1 MTRQVVG
8 SSGEY
13 AIIAPMRVLLVASPA
28 HPAVARLTPTLATLV
43 AQGCVIEAHLPLS
56 PELTREGIPHT
67 GLDDP
72 ALDVALRG
80 LTSADLLI
88 APPAGAAALAAT
100 AYVIGRGGAA
110 PLLLVDANDAGDLVG
125 SLAMA
130 RDGGSVGAAVRERL
144 IQSAAFALASALA
157 PVARG
162 GDEFPE
168 RQLLLLERVR
178 SFQHG
183 ENPHQRAAAY
193 QHASRNR
200 AGVLGA
206 QLVQGSEPT
215 LNDLL
220 DIDAGARLVADL
232 PIPSAALIRHT
243 DPIGAA
249 TAETPLG
256 ALKRALETDPA
267 ATSGAIVALNT
278 PIDRAVAVEIASGSY
293 EAIVAPGVAD
303 ESAASALAARPE
315 LRVLLYEPEHPQIPE
330 LIGLGDALLMQT
342 ADHGAI
348 ERSELRVVTDR
359 RPTLE
364 ELTDALFAWR
374 VVRHVRSNAIVV
386 ARHASTLGIGAAQV
400 NRRVAVEI
408 ALQRAGDRARG
419 AVMASDAYFPFAEGI
434 AAAAAAG
441 VTAVVQPGGSRR
453 DTAAIEIAN
462 RNGMAMVFTGRRH
475 YRR

>member
-1 MTRQVVG
+1 
-8 SSGEY
+8 
-13 AIIAPMRVLLVASPA
+13 MRVLLVASPA
-28 HPAVARLTPTLATLV
+28 HPTVARLTPTLATLV
-43 AQGCVIEAHLPLS
+43 AHGCVVEASLPLS
-56 PELTREGIPHT
+56 PELTREGIAHT

-80 LTSADLLI
+80 LSSADLLI
-88 APPAGAAALAAT
+88 APLAGAASLAAAT
-100 AYVIGRGGAA
+100 YAIGRGDNA

-125 SLAMA
+125 ALAMA
-130 RDGGSVGAAVRERL
+130 RDGRPIGAAVRARL
-144 IQSAAFALASALA
+144 VQSAAFALASVLA
-157 PVARG
+157 PIARG
-162 GDEFPE
+162 EGEFPE

-178 SFQHG
+178 NFQHG

-193 QHASRNR
+193 RHVARTR

-206 QLVQGSEPT
+206 QLVQGREPT
-215 LNDLL
+215 LNDLR
-220 DIDAGARLVADL
+220 DVDAGARLVADL

-249 TAETPLG
+249 TAETALG
-256 ALKRALETDPA
+256 AFKRALETDGT

-293 EAIVAPGVAD
+293 EAVVAPGVAD
-303 ESAASALAARPE
+303 ESAADALATRPD
-315 LRVLLYEPEHPQIPE
+315 LRVLLYEAARSQMPE

-348 ERSELRVVTDR
+348 ERSELRVVTER

-386 ARHASTLGIGAAQV
+386 ARNAATLGIGAAQV

-462 RNGMAMVFTGRRH
+462 RHGMAMVFTGRRH